1 MGNNSMEWMD
11 KRFDRLVITDFVH
24 ATPPSRGWWWVCK
37 CDCGNV
43 KVLRPTDVKLGKIRS
58 CGCLHD
64 EVCTQKATKFENRV
78 ADNKRLYSIY
88 NGIKKR
94 CYRPAE
100 PRYKDYGAR
109 GIQMVSEWLD
119 EQHGFDSFVKWSM
132 DNGYTDGMTID
143 RIDVYGNYG
152 PNNCRWIPLVEQ
164 ALNKRETLWVDYK
177 GERVQLLVLCERMAV
192 NYDMVHNRIYAL
204 GWSVEDAIDKPSQQ
218 HNSLMAK
225 CREKGINY
233 MTVLSRIRKFGWSE
247 EEALNTPS
255 RGRGTKGKDIR

>member
-1 MGNNSMEWMD
+1 MGNNSTEWLNS
-11 KRFDRLVITDFVH
+11 KFGRLTVIDFVH
-24 ATPPSRGWWWVCK
+24 AEAPSRGWNWVCR
-37 CDCGNV
+37 CDCGVV
-43 KVLRPTDVKLGKIRS
+43 KVLRPSEVKSGKIHS

-64 EVCTQKATKFENRV
+64 EVCSIKATKFVNRV
-78 ADNKRLYSIY
+78 ADHKRLYSIY
-88 NGIKKR
+88 NGIKRR

-109 GIQMVSEWLD
+109 GVQMVSEWLD
-119 EQHGFDSFVKWSM
+119 EQHGFDNFVKWST
-132 DNGYTDGMTID
+132 DNGYTDEMTID
-143 RIDVYGNYG
+143 RIDVDGNYG

-177 GERVQLLVLCERMAV
+177 GERVQLLVLCERMGA
-192 NYDMVHNRIYAL
+192 NYDTAHNRIYTL
-204 GWSVEDAIDKPSQQ
+204 NWSVEDAIDKPSQQ
-218 HNSLMAK
+218 SNSLMAK

-255 RGRGTKGKDIR
+255 RGRGTRGKDIR